1 MLNVNNPGKEEFG
14 SGHFQAR
21 PRGRQQDTVSDA
33 HRRGIPHTFS
43 FVNMEYN
50 TGS

>member
-1 MLNVNNPGKEEFG
+1 MLNANNPGKEEFG
-14 SGHFQAR
+14 SGHFQAM
-21 PRGRQQDTVSDA
+21 GRQQDTVTDA
-33 HRRGIPHTFS
+33 YRRGIPHTFS